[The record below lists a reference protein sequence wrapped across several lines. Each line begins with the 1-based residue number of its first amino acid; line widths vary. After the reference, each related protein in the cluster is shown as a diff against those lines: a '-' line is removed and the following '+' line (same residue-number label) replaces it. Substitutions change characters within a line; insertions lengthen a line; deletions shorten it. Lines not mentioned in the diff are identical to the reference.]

1 MELAEVQ
8 PASVQVSG
16 KGGKDVKGKAAP
28 AKPKPAPAAAA
39 AVPGKGSV
47 ADKAKAAAAAAAVA
61 AAEAAAAKRE
71 QALATMAKVQGIRSS
86 GGDAASV
93 EQRLQVCPVNGYLL
107 RTAVSSRD
115 VLLQAQ
121 QAQSSLLLNTTS
133 WSTAGGLGRM

>member
-1 MELAEVQ
+1 MELAQ
-8 PASVQVSG
+8 LQSASLQVSG

-47 ADKAKAAAAAAAVA
+47 ADKAKAAAAAV

-71 QALATMAKVQGIRSS
+71 QALATTAKVQGIRSA

-93 EQRLQVCPVNGYLL
+93 EQRLQVCPVE
-107 RTAVSSRD
+107 
-115 VLLQAQ
+115 VLQCGHSETFWQSQLQVGQ
-121 QAQSSLLLNTTS
+121 QVEAHV
-133 WSTAGGLGRM
+133 G

>member
-1 MELAEVQ
+1 MLGACCSEAILKHSVRSQQLQLYRAEAVAVMELAQ
-8 PASVQVSG
+8 LHGASLQVSG

-39 AVPGKGSV
+39 AVPGKGSM

-71 QALATMAKVQGIRSS
+71 QALATTAKVQGIRSA

-93 EQRLQVCPVNGYLL
+93 EQRLQVCPVK
-107 RTAVSSRD
+107 A
-115 VLLQAQ
+115 LQCGHA
-121 QAQSSLLLNTTS
+121 
-133 WSTAGGLGRM
+133 